1 MIEILVPRSTSPH
14 PWAGERQRV
23 QEAGIPAIRPPL
35 RGPPPCTARKELPLL
50 RNTLPQAPASLN
62 KQRPE
67 LHLAR
72 TCGSGAASWR
82 QTWGPVFRDSSSA
95 LPHVTEN
102 CFHLSAGLGAILP
115 WTRPAP
121 RPTPTSPSIPHPFPS
136 STGWGRG
143 WGAPPEPPPTP
154 LQGLQKQQREAPAG
168 PSTGTNICRNQSET
182 PCPPEPR

>member
-1 MIEILVPRSTSPH
+1 MVPRPTSPH
-14 PWAGERQRV
+14 PRAGERQRV

-35 RGPPPCTARKELPLL
+35 RGPPPCMARKELPLL
-50 RNTLPQAPASLN
+50 RNTLPRAPASLN

-67 LHLAR
+67 PHLAR

-115 WTRPAP
+115 WIGPAP
-121 RPTPTSPSIPHPFPS
+121 RPTPTSPSIPQPLRS

-143 WGAPPEPPPTP
+143 WGWGVPPEPAPTP
-154 LQGLQKQQREAPAG
+154 LQGLREQQREAPAG

-182 PCPPEPR
+182 PCPPGPC